1 MECTNHIQRHGY
13 LNHILI
19 MSTFPQEMLRVKESK
34 DAQSSQGEREKGKVL
49 AARCESE
56 ETVPEQRFNILVTH
70 EGP

>member
-1 MECTNHIQRHGY
+1 
-13 LNHILI
+13 
-19 MSTFPQEMLRVKESK
+19 MSSFPQEMLRAKESK